1 MAIWTKLWLIG
12 GVMVF
17 LGAGIPAL
25 TVLGYLPS
33 NLLLLGISAFASM
46 AGLFLGY
53 YAMAIY
59 LRVHRPPRR
68 EPRDDYF
75 HHDG

>member
-1 MAIWTKLWLIG
+1 MALWTKLWIMG
-12 GVMVF
+12 GILVV
-17 LGAGIPAL
+17 LGVAIPAG
-25 TVLGYLPS
+25 TVLGFIPASLI
-33 NLLLLGISAFASM
+33 LLGGAAIASM
-46 AGLFLGY
+46 VGVFMGY